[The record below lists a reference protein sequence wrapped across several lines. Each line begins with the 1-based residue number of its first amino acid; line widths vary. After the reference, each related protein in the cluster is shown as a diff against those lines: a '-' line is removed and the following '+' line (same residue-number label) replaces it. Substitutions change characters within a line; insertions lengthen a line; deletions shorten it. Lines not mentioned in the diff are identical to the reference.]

1 MTSERACFVYIMLP
15 GQTAFVTAGR
25 FTLIPTVD
33 GQTVGHF
40 VYGRKYLAR
49 PDRVEIDP
57 IELKLSDRPFETAI
71 QGGFFGAIRDA
82 MPDSWGRRVIEKRTG
97 YPQLD
102 EFGYLMESAE
112 DRAGALG
119 FGLDVEPPAPRR
131 SFNQTPQ
138 LEQLQTAADAIIN
151 DDAEPGD
158 DVARQAEEL
167 LFLGSSMG
175 GARPKTVIEDAGAL
189 WIAKFSHPDDRWNQP
204 KVEHGILQLAATCGL
219 NVADSRIVEIAGRDV
234 LLVRRF
240 DRDHAEEG
248 FRRHRMVSALTLLRA
263 DDSVTN
269 RANWSYLLLADE
281 VRRVSENPKADLNE
295 LFRRICFN
303 AAISNLDDHPRN
315 HAMIATEKSWRL
327 SPAYDL
333 TPSPVF
339 AKDRRNL
346 AMECGELGRF
356 ANRANILSNHGRFYF
371 ELNEAEQI
379 FDDMIETIRAE
390 WHEHMRRT
398 GVKNADVT
406 RISKAFLYDGLFYD

>member
-25 FTLIPTVD
+25 FTLIPTAD

-303 AAISNLDDHPRN
+303 AAVSNLDDHPRN

-379 FDDMIETIRAE
+379 FDDMIELIRAE
-390 WHEHMRRT
+390 WHEHMRRI
-398 GVKNADVT
+398 GVINADVM

>member
-303 AAISNLDDHPRN
+303 AAVSNLDDHPRN
-315 HAMIATEKSWRL
+315 HAMIAIEKSWRL

-379 FDDMIETIRAE
+379 FDDMTETIRAE
-390 WHEHMRRT
+390 WQAHMRRI
-398 GVKNADVT
+398 GVINADVM